1 MSNKFILRGMQVFF
15 ALLFLTVFHSAFAA
29 EETKLRAVRIA
40 NIAMFVDGKSEI
52 GGTLSPV
59 VIQQGW
65 LAQELKKRGI
75 ELQWVP
81 VPVAVGGPIFN
92 EDLASGSAD
101 FASYGDFPAIIG
113 KAGGIDIK
121 LIVPAGRGANSYLI
135 VRSDSTAKTIAD
147 LKGKRVSVQRGRP
160 YELAFNQLLNAL
172 GLQYNDFKIYN
183 TNAQAGAAALAA
195 GSIDALFT
203 TSDAYLLE
211 DKGIGR
217 IIWSTKG
224 TDWTWRAE
232 LFARSQFAETYPEI
246 TQLVANAYV
255 KAAYWSAQ
263 EENRA
268 AVLQLN
274 TRSGVPLSAV
284 ERDYAGDPIAW
295 KDRWSPLYDDYMV
308 DHYRE
313 AIAFTHSQNLIRKD
327 FPVEDLLDRRFLQEA
342 LRELRLTDFWAPRK
356 AEPAEVG
363 KSEAAKKSAAR

>member
-1 MSNKFILRGMQVFF
+1 M
-15 ALLFLTVFHSAFAA
+15 
-29 EETKLRAVRIA
+29 
-40 NIAMFVDGKSEI
+40 
-52 GGTLSPV
+52 

-65 LAQELKKRGI
+65 LAQELQKRGI

-92 EDLASGSAD
+92 ENLANSTTD

-113 KAGGIDIK
+113 KAGGVDIK
-121 LIVPAGRGANSYLI
+121 LIVPAGRGTNSYLI

-160 YELAFNQLLNAL
+160 HELAFSQLLSAN
-172 GLQYNDFKIYN
+172 GLQYSDFKIYN
-183 TNAQAGAAALAA
+183 TNAQAGAAALAS

-203 TSDAYLLE
+203 TSEAYLLE
-211 DKGIGR
+211 DKGVGR

-232 LFARSQFAETYPEI
+232 LFARRQFIDTYPEI
-246 TQLVANAYV
+246 AQLVATAYV

-284 ERDYAGDPIAW
+284 ERDYAGDPISW
-295 KDRWSPLYDDYMV
+295 KERWSPLYDDYLIN
-308 DHYRE
+308 HYRE
-313 AIAFTHSQNLIRKD
+313 AIKFTRAQNLIHKD
-327 FPVEDLLDRRFLQEA
+327 FPVEELLDRRFLQAA
-342 LRELRLTDFWAPRK
+342 LRELQLQDYWAPHT
-356 AEPAEVG
+356 AVSATAV
-363 KSEAAKKSAAR
+363 KKSAAR

>member
-1 MSNKFILRGMQVFF
+1 MSDTYKRGSMKVLFW
-15 ALLFLTVFHSAFAA
+15 LLCLTIFNHASAA
-29 EETKLRAVRIA
+29 EENKLRAVRIA

-65 LAQELKKRGI
+65 LAQELQKRGI

-92 EDLASGSAD
+92 ENLVNGSAD

-113 KAGGIDIK
+113 KAGGVDIK

-160 YELAFNQLLNAL
+160 YELAFNQLLSAQ
-172 GLQYNDFKIYN
+172 GLQYNDFKIFN

-211 DKGIGR
+211 DKGVGR

-232 LFARSQFAETYPEI
+232 LFARRQFAETYPEI

-268 AVLQLN
+268 AVLQFN

-284 ERDYAGDPIAW
+284 ERDYAGDAIAW
-295 KDRWSPLYDDYMV
+295 KDRWSPLYDAYMV

-313 AIAFTHSQNLIRKD
+313 AIAFTRAQNLIRKD

-342 LRELRLTDFWAPRK
+342 LRELQLTDYWTPRT
-356 AEPAEVG
+356 AESIDAG
-363 KSEAAKKSAAR
+363 KKSAGRKSAAR